1 MKKVNF
7 KFFLT
12 SFFIALS
19 IVFLGSMEAD
29 AQSMLTTGGTSI
41 GSGAIPQ
48 GDFVDSNEAQNILGD
63 ELADLKNQ
71 LGTVSNA
78 NDLASLESKYV
89 YFTAIGENINSGVTV
104 PKAIVKA
111 FESLDSDA
119 SGNVLNTA
127 DQEALMQAAVDLL
140 SI

>member
-104 PKAIVKA
+104 PK
-111 FESLDSDA
+111 
-119 SGNVLNTA
+119 
-127 DQEALMQAAVDLL
+127 
-140 SI
+140 